1 MKNSKTKLA
10 ILFSCIGIILFS
22 VSTKAQMVGTDAYM
36 KGNYVEIGIR
46 GLGGFEGV
54 DVTSAPVPAGM
65 HLRSAN
71 NLFGF
76 VANPQM
82 NLWAGSS
89 FDGDFFT
96 PGSPENG
103 WGIEIDSTG
112 GTTYVNQGNNCSY
125 YQTIPGAIT
134 SWSYASAQTLCDWEG
149 DATSS
154 TNIHIKINYDLQDND
169 LFYITTISITNNTTS
184 IIPDLYYYRNLDSD
198 NNQEIGGGFTT
209 QNTIVSQIT
218 MGGTNTSVNSTQ
230 TTPWS
235 SFFGFLAIDPNW
247 VAGYGGFSNRDAIDM
262 WNGTSPYTQTVGA
275 TNVADEAIYL
285 AYKITNLA
293 PGNTEVFK
301 FASLFDSSAET
312 DAISALSFATG
323 ISNNSNL
330 QNLVS
335 IYPNPFSESTT
346 IKIGKDVK
354 LINAEMHIYDILGKE
369 VKFINAINIHEILI
383 DCNGLSEGM
392 YMYKFINGGKAIAS
406 GKLLI
411 K

>member
-1 MKNSKTKLA
+1 
-10 ILFSCIGIILFS
+10 
-22 VSTKAQMVGTDAYM
+22 M
-36 KGNYVEIGIR
+36 KGNYVEIGID

-54 DVTSAPVPAGM
+54 NVASSPVPSGM

-82 NLWAGSS
+82 NSWAGSA

-103 WGIEIDSTG
+103 WGIEIDSSG
-112 GTTYVNQGNNCSY
+112 GATYVNQGNNCSY

-149 DATSS
+149 DATTG

-169 LFYITTISITNNTTS
+169 LFYITTISITNNTAS
-184 IIPDLYYYRNLDSD
+184 IIPDLYYYRNVDSD

-230 TTPWS
+230 ATPWS

-262 WNGTSPYTQTVGA
+262 WNGTSPFTQTVGA

-301 FASLFDSSAET
+301 FASLFDSAAET

-323 ISNNSNL
+323 ISNNNDL

-335 IYPNPFSESTT
+335 IYPNPFLESTT

-354 LINAEMHIYDILGKE
+354 LINAEMHIYDMLGKKIKTLL
-369 VKFINAINIHEILI
+369 VPNGKNSITINN
-383 DCNGLSEGM
+383 DDMNTGM
-392 YMYKFINGGKAIAS
+392 YFYQLKDSEKIIAT
-406 GKLLI
+406 GKLI
-411 K
+411 SQ